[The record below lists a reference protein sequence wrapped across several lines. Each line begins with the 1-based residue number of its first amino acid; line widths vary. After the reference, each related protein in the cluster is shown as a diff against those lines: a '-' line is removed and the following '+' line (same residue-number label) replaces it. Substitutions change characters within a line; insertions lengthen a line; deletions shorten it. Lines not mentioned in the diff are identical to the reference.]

1 MDWLKNLFGT
11 VTNAFG
17 GASNAIGGAL
27 KTGGNAIG
35 GAVNAGSN
43 IAKNYIGGSNPFNM
57 FGGGKTQSAPAT
69 SIPSFSGSKQAML
82 PAPAMIGMA
91 APSMRAGMDNTTNP
105 DAKTKKS
112 GFGGI
117 LEQLFP
123 GGTGAG
129 IAGLAIPAI
138 GDMFAPKVGGVPDI
152 NSLSSVQ
159 AMQNFRPGNSM
170 SPEYKAMLQHENDRT
185 RETKVRELQAL
196 YHNARPGTDYLTDS
210 NYQRDVANLDR
221 ELQSNMADNLARGEA
236 TFSQQEQDRLSQ
248 IAQMDIYGIMAQ
260 TGLDVQE
267 ANDFKQ
273 MFSNVGN
280 MFLTNAT
287 KKPDD
292 NEAMKQFIA
301 KMMGA

>member
-1 MDWLKNLFGT
+1 MDWLKNLFGG
-11 VTNAFG
+11 VSNAF
-17 GASNAIGGAL
+17 SGAL
-27 KTGGNAIG
+27 KTGGQAIG
-35 GAVNAGSN
+35 GAVNAGAN
-43 IAKNYIGGSNPFNM
+43 IGKNLMSQQSFNPLTM
-57 FGGGKTQSAPAT
+57 FGGGSKTQQNNPAMSIPMMGAMGSAPRSGMMQSSSPNTVTPGFSNT
-69 SIPSFSGSKQAML
+69 S
-82 PAPAMIGMA
+82 
-91 APSMRAGMDNTTNP
+91 NP
-105 DAKTKKS
+105 DAKPSGKKS

-123 GGTGAG
+123 GGTASGV
-129 IAGLAIPAI
+129 AGLAIPAI
-138 GDMFAPKVGGVPDI
+138 GDMFSPKVGGIPDV

-159 AMQNFRPGNSM
+159 AMQNFRPGTSM
-170 SPEYKAMLQHENDRT
+170 SPEYKAMLQRENDRM

-221 ELQSNMADNLARGEA
+221 ELSTNMADNLARGEA

-248 IAQMDIYGIMAQ
+248 IAQMDIYNIMAQ

-287 KKPDD
+287 KQKEDPD
-292 NEAMKQFIA
+292 ALRQMLASVFG
-301 KMMGA
+301 GA